1 MHEDTETAPGYPLVQ
16 EGGRTM
22 YKKILFCTCL
32 TEYCEHILHFSLN
45 MAKEHNAKL
54 WIYYGLGRLNLT
66 KDETVKEISKAE
78 ARVKEAYVDKMKGQ
92 GFDNYSINVSDGDVV
107 SEIVKLARNASVDLI
122 VMGTDTKVPIQTG
135 EDVRVGPLGAV
146 TMDTL
151 LWSPC
156 PVLVIPPAM
165 VPGLTRR

>member
-1 MHEDTETAPGYPLVQ
+1 
-16 EGGRTM
+16 M

-32 TEYCEHILHFSLN
+32 TEYCEHVFQFSLN
-45 MAKEHNAKL
+45 MARENGARL
-54 WIYYGLGRLNLT
+54 WIYHGLGRLNLAQ
-66 KDETVKEISKAE
+66 DETEEEIRKAE
-78 ARVKEAYVDKMKGQ
+78 ARVIDAYVDTMKGE

-107 SEIVKLARNASVDLI
+107 SEIVKLARNADVDLI
-122 VMGTDTKVPIQTG
+122 IMGTGTTVPMQAG
-135 EDVRVGPLGAV
+135 EDVRVGPLGSV

-156 PVLVIPPAM
+156 PVLVIPPAL

>member
-1 MHEDTETAPGYPLVQ
+1 
-16 EGGRTM
+16 M

-32 TEYCEHILHFSLN
+32 TEFCEHIFHFSLN
-45 MAKEHNAKL
+45 MAKENNAKL
-54 WIYYGLGRLNLT
+54 WIYHGIGRLNLT
-66 KDETVKEISKAE
+66 QDETVEEISKAE
-78 ARVKEAYVDKMKGQ
+78 ARVKEAYVDTLRRE

-107 SEIVKLARNASVDLI
+107 SEIVKLARNAAVDVI
-122 VMGTDTKVPIQTG
+122 VMGTDTKVPMQAG
-135 EDVRVGPLGAV
+135 EDISVGPLGSV

-156 PVLVIPPAM
+156 PVLVIPPAL